1 MLSGWLDR
9 TLAASL
15 NCSRNA
21 VAMGLLHPAK
31 STLLGEGISG
41 SVYLYEKNKKQYAV
55 KTFHSK
61 ENYETRKEYRNRVLQ
76 EFHTLELLH
85 HENFI
90 TVFKYKVLIDGLT
103 VKMYMEAG
111 TAALNRLC
119 KKVSPSLVKKSEI
132 FCLWKQ
138 LCNGIGY
145 LHSQGLCHRDLKLE
159 NLVLD
164 RHASILKIV
173 DLATACKSGD
183 GVKAV
188 GIVGSRSYMAP
199 ETFAHIEYDGQSA
212 DVWSIAIILYFLVNR
227 SFPWGG
233 AVWNDERYVDFER
246 HVSDSSSSFIFGC
259 TPSGQNSPTS
269 SGSRFTGPT
278 SIVTSGSSSVHTFQP
293 HIASNP
299 VFSKLPGES
308 APLASHLLAI
318 DPQLR
323 YNMERVNQ
331 DSWFCQVPCCGR
343 SSSCGGTHAL
353 R

>member
-1 MLSGWLDR
+1 
-9 TLAASL
+9 
-15 NCSRNA
+15 
-21 VAMGLLHPAK
+21 MGLLHPTK
-31 STLLGEGISG
+31 PTLLGEGISG
-41 SVYLYEKNKKQYAV
+41 SVYLYEKNKKQYAI
-55 KTFHSK
+55 KTYHTK

-111 TAALNRLC
+111 TADLTRLC
-119 KKVSPSLVKKSEI
+119 KKTSPSLVKKSEI

-164 RHASILKIV
+164 RHFSILKIV

-199 ETFAHIEYDGQSA
+199 ETFVHIEYDGKSA
-212 DVWSIAIILYFLVNR
+212 DVWSVAIVLYFLVNR
-227 SFPWGG
+227 RFPWGS

-246 HVSDSSSSFIFGC
+246 QVSDSAYSFISGS
-259 TPSGQNSPTS
+259 TPSGQDSATS
-269 SGSRFTGPT
+269 SGSRFTGAN
-278 SIVTSGSSSVHTFQP
+278 SVVNSGRNSVHTFQP
-293 HIASNP
+293 DIASNP
-299 VFSKLPGES
+299 VFSKLPSES

-323 YNMERVNQ
+323 YNMEKVNH
-331 DSWFCQVPCCGR
+331 DPWLCQVPCCGEGY
-343 SSSCGGTHAL
+343 SCGSAHAL